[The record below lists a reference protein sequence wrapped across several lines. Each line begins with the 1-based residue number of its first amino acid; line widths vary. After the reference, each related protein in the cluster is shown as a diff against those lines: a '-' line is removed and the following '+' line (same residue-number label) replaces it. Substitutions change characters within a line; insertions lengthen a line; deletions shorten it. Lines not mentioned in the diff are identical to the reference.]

1 MQKEEKSREKI
12 RKQIDLLHIRADD
25 GDLSADP
32 EQQPGTGV
40 YILPIL
46 FWAI

>member
-1 MQKEEKSREKI
+1 MKKNREKKI
-12 RKQIDLLHIRADD
+12 IKEIDLLHIRADD

-40 YILPIL
+40 CILPIL
-46 FWAI
+46 F